1 MGPPTLWNKLPGN
14 NKLLKAIQLCW
25 TEEESSMLMLSSVI
39 KVCNM
44 CGFSGA
50 RGSTGLVG
58 MRQLILSKGLT
69 WMEVRILAQRA
80 PTLSKRFYFIVHHT
94 YVEYC
99 FCG

>member
-1 MGPPTLWNKLPGN
+1 
-14 NKLLKAIQLCW
+14 
-25 TEEESSMLMLSSVI
+25 MLMLSSVI

-44 CGFSGA
+44 WGFSNVRGA
-50 RGSTGLVG
+50 RGSMGLVG
-58 MRQLILSKGLT
+58 MRQLIISKGLT

-80 PTLSKRFYFIVHHT
+80 TTLSKRFYFILHHT